1 METLRN
7 LGVQIEYLILP
18 DNRNELVSHQHIL
31 DMLQGPLF
39 KDGGVAGIT
48 FYLLISTCNSNV
60 FYFFQAKMPTTM
72 FNAAGKNTSK
82 KIQNPKF
89 GIQSICHGED
99 IKVKILFFSSELF
112 LILHI
117 SRAGFLVTMMLLQL
131 HVRNGGIGSAPSST
145 ITNINLT

>member
-60 FYFFQAKMPTTM
+60 FSLFSGFDAHNHVHHCREYHRKSIR
-72 FNAAGKNTSK
+72 K
-82 KIQNPKF
+82 PKF
-89 GIQSICHGED
+89 GIQSICHKED
-99 IKVKILFFSSELF
+99 IFVYILFFF
-112 LILHI
+112 L
-117 SRAGFLVTMMLLQL
+117 
-131 HVRNGGIGSAPSST
+131 
-145 ITNINLT
+145 

>member
-60 FYFFQAKMPTTM
+60 FYFFQANMPTTM
-72 FNAAGKNTSK
+72 FNASGKNTSK
-82 KIQNPKF
+82 KILEPQVWNPVNLSWGRYQGKN
-89 GIQSICHGED
+89 S
-99 IKVKILFFSSELF
+99 LFFL
-112 LILHI
+112 
-117 SRAGFLVTMMLLQL
+117 
-131 HVRNGGIGSAPSST
+131 
-145 ITNINLT
+145 

>member
-72 FNAAGKNTSK
+72 F
-82 KIQNPKF
+82 
-89 GIQSICHGED
+89 QSICHGVD

-117 SRAGFLVTMMLLQL
+117 SRACFLVTMMLGWDMDSQW
-131 HVRNGGIGSAPSST
+131 VFIQSSSSQGRLAWT
-145 ITNINLT
+145 LK

>member
-1 METLRN
+1 
-7 LGVQIEYLILP
+7 
-18 DNRNELVSHQHIL
+18 
-31 DMLQGPLF
+31 MLQGPLF

-72 FNAAGKNTSK
+72 F
-82 KIQNPKF
+82 
-89 GIQSICHGED
+89 QSICHGVD